1 MTELSHDALAVCASA
16 VPLPTPA
23 IVTLPVDSV
32 SDLERYE
39 GMRVTFPQVLTIS
52 EYFNYDRFGEMV
64 LTTDRQIQPTALF
77 EPGSVE
83 AANLADLHRRSRIT
97 LDDGLSSQ
105 NPDILRHPDGSPFD
119 LSNRFR
125 GGDQVQ
131 NVTGVMDETF
141 GLYRI
146 QPTQGADYTSQNPRP
161 AAPDSVG
168 GSLTVAAFN
177 VLNYFSTIDT
187 GADICG
193 PNENLEC
200 RGADDAGEFTR
211 QRDKIFAALAAIDAD
226 VVGLIEIENHVT
238 DAAVQDLVD
247 GLNNVVGAGT
257 YAYIATGP
265 IGTDA
270 IRVALIYKPATVAP
284 VGAHAVLDTS
294 VDPRFLDDKNRPVL
308 AQSFKENSTGGVFT
322 VAVNHLKSKGS
333 SCDDVGDPDTGDGSG
348 NCNITRTEAAEALVD
363 WLATDPTG
371 SGDGDFLI
379 IGDLNSYDKEDPIDA
394 ILEGADDT
402 SVTGDDYTDLIA
414 HFGGE
419 EAYSYVFD
427 GQIGYLDY
435 GLANDNLL
443 QQVTGTTVWHINAD
457 EPDIL
462 DYDTTFKPPAQEA
475 LYEDNAFRSSDHDAV
490 IVGLNLVQN
499 VPPSC
504 ADAVPTTDIL
514 WTPNHQMVA
523 IGIRG
528 VTDLDGDLFTI
539 NIDAIFQDELVNGDD
554 DGNTSPDGDGIGT
567 STALVRAE
575 RDGGGN
581 GRYYHIFFTATD
593 SAGNHCSGVVQ
604 VSVPTSRGRNGAA
617 VDDGP
622 LYDSTI
628 P

>member
-1 MTELSHDALAVCASA
+1 
-16 VPLPTPA
+16 
-23 IVTLPVDSV
+23 
-32 SDLERYE
+32 
-39 GMRVTFPQVLTIS
+39 
-52 EYFNYDRFGEMV
+52 
-64 LTTDRQIQPTALF
+64 
-77 EPGSVE
+77 
-83 AANLADLHRRSRIT
+83 
-97 LDDGLSSQ
+97 
-105 NPDILRHPDGSPFD
+105 
-119 LSNRFR
+119 
-125 GGDQVQ
+125 
-131 NVTGVMDETF
+131 
-141 GLYRI
+141 
-146 QPTQGADYTSQNPRP
+146 
-161 AAPDSVG
+161 VG